1 MVRLAL
7 ATLAVAAVA
16 ACATNKPTMPAVPQV
31 DLPRFMG
38 TWHVVAHIPYFAE
51 RGHVAAR
58 RSCMQTLVGRC
69 FGRRGRHLGDGRCRA
84 GQRRQQCEYKVPVLH
99 GASNGMRCQSG

>member
-16 ACATNKPTMPAVPQV
+16 ACATSKPTMPAVPQV

-38 TWHVVAHIPYFAE
+38 DWYVIAHIPSFPE
-51 RGHVAAR
+51 REAYNAIE
-58 RSCMQTLVGRC
+58 S
-69 FGRRGRHLGDGRCRA
+69 
-84 GQRRQQCEYKVPVLH
+84 
-99 GASNGMRCQSG
+99 